1 MIQHYMFQSTVD
13 LNLTKF
19 YNENLCGTSVTVNNN
34 SPIQDYVHPRDQ
46 TQPTFELWY

>member
-19 YNENLCGTSVTVNNN
+19 YNENLCDTSVTVNNN
-34 SPIQDYVHPRDQ
+34 SPIQDYVHPGDQ